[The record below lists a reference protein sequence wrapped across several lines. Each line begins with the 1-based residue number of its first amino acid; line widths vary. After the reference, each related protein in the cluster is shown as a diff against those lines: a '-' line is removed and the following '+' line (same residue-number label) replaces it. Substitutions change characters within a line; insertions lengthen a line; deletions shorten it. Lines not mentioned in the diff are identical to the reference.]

1 MGMKD
6 AGRCSPPQGMHAW
19 LDQLRTNVARLD
31 PTTDIDRIV
40 WGVSETAEH
49 LVAEH
54 AGMAEELLHVYE
66 QLGIVFEV
74 TRKLTTVHE
83 ESEIVDLF
91 LDSLR
96 RSFAGR
102 SVFRVGQGWNRGHS
116 TFPWT
121 SGCGTNSVPG
131 AEKVECPLFRPWMG
145 SIVER
150 AREGA
155 TVLVD
160 QPPEEIETP
169 VAQVLA
175 GPIFAGERFMGAIIM
190 TRTASTPEFRA
201 SDMSLLESLTT
212 FCGDLIRI
220 HRLVREMREMSV
232 AMVRS
237 LVSAVD
243 QKDEYT
249 SGHSVRVGYFATLLG
264 EELGLG
270 EVDLRMLQWSALLH
284 DVGKIGIRDDVLKK
298 PGKLTAEEFAHIK
311 GHPIRSHQVV
321 RDVPQLHGALDG
333 VLYHHE
339 HFDGSGYPEGLVGR
353 DIPQQARI
361 IQIADIFDA
370 LTTTRAYRSAF
381 PWRRALDILAEE
393 AGTTVDRE
401 FAEVFTR
408 LMRGLLEDD
417 PDGWDKL
424 IQRAERFMQR
434 TAPRGDVCDG

>member
-1 MGMKD
+1 MRSQE
-6 AGRCSPPQGMHAW
+6 AGTCSLPQADPPQGVHAW
-19 LDQLRTNVARLD
+19 LEQLRANVARLD
-31 PTTDIDRIV
+31 PHTDIDRIV
-40 WGVSETAEH
+40 WGVSEAAER
-49 LVAEH
+49 LVSEH

-74 TRKLTTVHE
+74 TRKLTTVQE

-96 RSFAGR
+96 RSFSGR
-102 SVFRVGQGWNRGHS
+102 SVFGVEQG
-116 TFPWT
+116 
-121 SGCGTNSVPG
+121 SGGAWVHPG
-131 AEKVECPLFRPWMG
+131 DGSAWCPWMG

-150 AREGA
+150 ARDGT

-169 VAQVLA
+169 VVQVMV
-175 GPIFAGERFMGAIIM
+175 GPVFAGERFIGAIIM
-190 TRTASTPEFRA
+190 TRKANTPEFRA

-212 FCGDLIRI
+212 FCGDLIRV

-264 EELGLG
+264 KELGLG

-284 DVGKIGIRDDVLKK
+284 DVGKIGIRDEVLKK

-311 GHPIRSHQVV
+311 EHPVRSHQVV
-321 RDVPQLHGALDG
+321 RDVPQLHDALDG

-353 DIPQQARI
+353 DIPMQARI

-370 LTTTRAYRSAF
+370 LTSTRAYRSAF
-381 PWRRALDILAEE
+381 HWRRALEVLADE

-401 FAEVFTR
+401 FAEVFTK
-408 LMRGLLEDD
+408 LMLGLLEDD

-424 IQRAERFMQR
+424 IRRAERFMR
-434 TAPRGDVCDG
+434 RSEPREEICDG